1 MAVIHMT
8 FFSNV
13 LGMTSPVTI
22 VMPQDV
28 QPGEKLPVLYL
39 LHGLSDDDTTWLRQT
54 TLEYQLAKYRMAV
67 VMPNVH
73 RSFYS
78 DMAHGRKYWT
88 YISEELP
95 KIVKAMFPVSDRRE
109 DTFAAGLSMG
119 GYGAMKLALAYPERF
134 AAAAS
139 FSGALDVRAL
149 GNLFEGSEFTDIFGD
164 LEGAKEHRDDLFHL
178 ANAAAKSGKELP
190 ALYQCCGTEDF
201 LYNDNIRF
209 LNHIKSL
216 GIELTYE
223 EEPGLHE
230 WGYWNMKLP
239 RVLEFLTTAAVKK
252 DAAVSK

>member
-13 LGMTSPVTI
+13 LGMTSPLTVI
-22 VMPQDV
+22 MPQDV
-28 QPGEKLPVLYL
+28 QPGEKLPVLYM

-54 TLEYQLAKYRMAV
+54 TIEYQLANRRMAV

-88 YISEELP
+88 YVSEELP
-95 KIVKAMFPVSDRRE
+95 KIVKAMFPISDRRE
-109 DTFAAGLSMG
+109 DTYAAGLSMG
-119 GYGAMKLALAYPERF
+119 GYGAFKLALAYPDRY

-149 GNLFEGSEFTDIFGD
+149 SHLFEGNEFTDIFGD
-164 LEGAKEHRDDLFHL
+164 LEGTKEHKDDLFYL
-178 ANAAAKSGKELP
+178 ADLAVHSGAKLP
-190 ALYQCCGTEDF
+190 ALYQCCGTGDF
-201 LYNDNIRF
+201 LYEDNLRF
-209 LNHIKSL
+209 FNYTKELD
-216 GIELTYE
+216 IELTYE
-223 EEPGLHE
+223 EEPDHEHE

-239 RVLEFLTTAAVKK
+239 RVLDWIAEVTK
-252 DAAVSK
+252 